1 MAGPAV
7 RQAVTQYGWDSEKA
21 DAAQAQLVR
30 DCAEY
35 YGLRRTLRAAGVALP
50 TPFVVAPRMGNRG
63 SYRAGH
69 EGHGHHGCCDDTYEQ
84 YEWRGACSSR
94 TPSLGIAQFSSKSS
108 EGLESHR
115 SFGAAEL
122 RPHAYLTQKGH
133 HRAPV
138 SECRLDEVQRHEAR
152 EPEPL
157 RADVVAQKKARQYE
171 TPRN

>member
-69 EGHGHHGCCDDTYEQ
+69 EGHGHHGCCDDTYEHSTSGEVRARLELPPWALRSFLLKAVKDLNHIVRSGQ
-84 YEWRGACSSR
+84 LSYGR
-94 TPSLGIAQFSSKSS
+94 TPILRRKVIIGHQLVNADWTRFNATKPVNQNHF
-108 EGLESHR
+108 GL
-115 SFGAAEL
+115 
-122 RPHAYLTQKGH
+122 T
-133 HRAPV
+133 
-138 SECRLDEVQRHEAR
+138 
-152 EPEPL
+152 
-157 RADVVAQKKARQYE
+157 
-171 TPRN
+171 